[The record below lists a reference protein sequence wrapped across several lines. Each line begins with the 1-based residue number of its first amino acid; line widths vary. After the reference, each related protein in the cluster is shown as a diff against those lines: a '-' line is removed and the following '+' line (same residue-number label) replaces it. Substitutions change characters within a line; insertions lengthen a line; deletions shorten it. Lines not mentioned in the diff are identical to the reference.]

1 MLLKLALRNILR
13 QKRRSLLTGLSI
25 SGGFVLSVFSFSL
38 TEGTYENAID
48 FFTRDHTGHI
58 QIHSGDYHE
67 RPKIYKTISQLET
80 IEAIIKNESKIKAF
94 APRIFAPA
102 LAYAGSE
109 TSVVSVIGVDP
120 LLESKASRIKE
131 KVSSGQ
137 YFDQEPTGSGLSKVM
152 IGAGVSVS
160 LDVGVGDEIVLI
172 SQGADGSIA
181 NDLFEVVATVGTKSS
196 FDNMVVYLPLDVA
209 QDFISV
215 PNEVHEYVL
224 VTANASRSVFL
235 ATILQQRIDLLD
247 VDLTVSPWQVIESS
261 FYKSMRADQQGN
273 YFILAI
279 IIFLVCIGVL
289 NTVLMSVLE
298 RTREF
303 GVLIAIGSRPNDIFK
318 MIFIETIL
326 LATLSMLF
334 GLILVVPLLI
344 FLTQIGFAL
353 PEPIDM
359 GGVQFHDLRGS
370 VSVTVLLVPALIIYG
385 FASLVTIIPGLRA
398 CSITPKV
405 AMSSH

>member
-67 RPKIYKTISQLET
+67 RPKIYKTISQPET
-80 IEAIIKNESKIKAF
+80 IETIIKNETRIRAF

-109 TSVVSVIGVDP
+109 TSVVSVLGVDP
-120 LLESKASRIKE
+120 FLESKASRIEE
-131 KVSSGQ
+131 KVSSGK

-181 NDLFEVVATVGTKSS
+181 NDLFEVVATVGT
-196 FDNMVVYLPLDVA
+196 
-209 QDFISV
+209 
-215 PNEVHEYVL
+215 NEVHEYVL
-224 VTANASRSVFL
+224 VTASASTSVSL
-235 ATILQQRIDLLD
+235 AAILQQRIDLLD
-247 VDLTVSPWQVIESS
+247 VDVTVSPWQVIESS
-261 FYKSMRADQQGN
+261 FYQSMRADQQGN

-359 GGVQFHDLRGS
+359 GGV
-370 VSVTVLLVPALIIYG
+370 
-385 FASLVTIIPGLRA
+385 
-398 CSITPKV
+398 
-405 AMSSH
+405 

>member
-25 SGGFVLSVFSFSL
+25 TGGFVLSVFSFSL

-67 RPKIYKTISQLET
+67 KPKIYKTISQPDI
-80 IEAIIKNESKIKAF
+80 IEALIENESRIKTF

-120 LLESKASRIKE
+120 LLESKASRIEE
-131 KVSSGQ
+131 KVRSGI
-137 YFDQEPTGSGLSKVM
+137 YFDQEPTGSGLAKVM
-152 IGAGVSVS
+152 IGVGISVS
-160 LDVGVGDEIVLI
+160 LDIGVGDEIVLI
-172 SQGADGSIA
+172 SQGANGSIA
-181 NDLFEVVATVGTKSS
+181 NDLFEVVAIVGTESS
-196 FDNMVVYLPLDVA
+196 FENEVVYLPLEVA
-209 QDFISV
+209 QNFLSI

-224 VTANASRSVFL
+224 L
-235 ATILQQRIDLLD
+235 ATDASKSISLANTLQTRIDLLNA
-247 VDLTVSPWQVIESS
+247 DLTVSPWQVVESS

-318 MIFIETIL
+318 MIFIETML
-326 LATLSMLF
+326 LTTLSILF
-334 GLILVVPLLI
+334 GLILAVPMLI
-344 FLTQIGFAL
+344 FLTQIGFIL

-359 GGVQFHDLRGS
+359 GGVHFHDLRGS
-370 VSVTVLLVPALIIYG
+370 VSVTVVVVPALIIYG
-385 FASLVTIIPGLRA
+385 FACLVTIIPGLRA
-398 CSITPKV
+398 CTITPKV
-405 AMSSH
+405 AMSSY

>member
-67 RPKIYKTISQLET
+67 RPKIYKTISQPEAV
-80 IEAIIKNESKIKAF
+80 EAIIKNESKIKAF

-120 LLESKASRIKE
+120 FLESKASRIEE
-131 KVSSGQ
+131 KVSSGK
-137 YFDQEPTGSGLSKVM
+137 YFDQEPTGRGLSKVM

-359 GGVQFHDLRGS
+359 GGVQFHDLKGS
-370 VSVTVLLVPALIIYG
+370 VSVTVLLGPALIIYG
-385 FASLVTIIPGLRA
+385 FASVVTIIPGFRA
-398 CSITPKV
+398 CNITPKV

>member
-67 RPKIYKTISQLET
+67 RPKIYKTISQPEAV
-80 IEAIIKNESKIKAF
+80 EAIIKNESKIKAF

-120 LLESKASRIKE
+120 FLESKASRIEE
-131 KVSSGQ
+131 KVSSGK
-137 YFDQEPTGSGLSKVM
+137 YFDQEPTGRGLSKVM

-359 GGVQFHDLRGS
+359 GGVQFQDLKGS

-385 FASLVTIIPGLRA
+385 FASVVTIIPGLRA
-398 CSITPKV
+398 CNITPKV

>member
-67 RPKIYKTISQLET
+67 RPKIYKTISQPET

-120 LLESKASRIKE
+120 LLESKASRIEE
-131 KVSSGQ
+131 KVSSGK

-224 VTANASRSVFL
+224 LSTNASKSVFL

-405 AMSSH
+405 AMSGH

>member
-109 TSVVSVIGVDP
+109 TSVVSIIGVDP
-120 LLESKASRIKE
+120 LLESKASRIEE
-131 KVSSGQ
+131 KVSLGQ

-209 QDFISV
+209 QDYISV

-224 VTANASRSVFL
+224 VTANASESVVL
-235 ATILQQRIDLLD
+235 ATILQQRTDLLD

-279 IIFLVCIGVL
+279 ITFLVCIGVL

-303 GVLIAIGSRPNDIFK
+303 GVLMAIGSRPNDIFK

-359 GGVQFHDLRGS
+359 GGVQFHDLKGS
-370 VSVTVLLVPALIIYG
+370 VSVTVLLVPALIIYA
-385 FASLVTIIPGLRA
+385 FASLVTIIPGLKA
-398 CSITPKV
+398 CNTTPKV